1 MYSYSF
7 IFLKYY
13 YDIIIIFYLYFLF
26 ISFFLYRQ
34 LDNFEKHAEQNQ
46 NINQITDEYTQ
57 RLSALE
63 RKFQQAI
70 RERDSLR
77 KNLEQ
82 LKVEAA
88 TRLSSQE
95 LSTLNAEKDEII
107 KELREEGEKLSKQ
120 QLQHSNII
128 KKLRV
133 KEKENDA
140 LIKSQKYVSNIFF
153 CFH

>member
-1 MYSYSF
+1 M
-7 IFLKYY
+7 
-13 YDIIIIFYLYFLF
+13 
-26 ISFFLYRQ
+26 
-34 LDNFEKHAEQNQ
+34 
-46 NINQITDEYTQ
+46 
-57 RLSALE
+57 
-63 RKFQQAI
+63 
-70 RERDSLR
+70 
-77 KNLEQ
+77 EQ

-133 KEKENDA
+133 KEKENDT
-140 LIKSQKYVSNIFF
+140 LIKSQKYVSNIFLLF
-153 CFH
+153 SLIEEDK

>member
-7 IFLKYY
+7 ISLKYY

-26 ISFFLYRQ
+26 ISFFFLYRQ

-140 LIKSQKYVSNIFF
+140 LIKSQKYVSNK
-153 CFH
+153 

>member
-1 MYSYSF
+1 M
-7 IFLKYY
+7 
-13 YDIIIIFYLYFLF
+13 
-26 ISFFLYRQ
+26 
-34 LDNFEKHAEQNQ
+34 
-46 NINQITDEYTQ
+46 
-57 RLSALE
+57 
-63 RKFQQAI
+63 
-70 RERDSLR
+70 
-77 KNLEQ
+77 
-82 LKVEAA
+82 KVEAA

-140 LIKSQKYVSNIFF
+140 LVKSQKYISNIFLLF
-153 CFH
+153 SLI

>member
-140 LIKSQKYVSNIFF
+140 LIKSQKYVSNK
-153 CFH
+153 

>member
-1 MYSYSF
+1 MF
-7 IFLKYY
+7 H
-13 YDIIIIFYLYFLF
+13 
-26 ISFFLYRQ
+26 RQ
-34 LDNFEKHAEQNQ
+34 LENFEKHAEQNQ

-70 RERDSLR
+70 RERDQLR
-77 KNLEQ
+77 KNLDQ
-82 LKVEAA
+82 LKLETAS
-88 TRLSSQE
+88 RLSSQE
-95 LSTLNAEKDEII
+95 MSSINAEKDEII

-133 KEKENDA
+133 KEKETDA
-140 LIKSQKYVSNIFF
+140 TIKSQKYFNFF
-153 CFH
+153 AVLIILKINDDSK

>member
-1 MYSYSF
+1 MF
-7 IFLKYY
+7 
-13 YDIIIIFYLYFLF
+13 
-26 ISFFLYRQ
+26 YRQ
-34 LDNFEKHAEQNQ
+34 LENFEKHAEQNQ

-70 RERDSLR
+70 RERDQLR
-77 KNLEQ
+77 KNLDQ
-82 LKVEAA
+82 LKLEAA
-88 TRLSSQE
+88 SRLSSQE
-95 LSTLNAEKDEII
+95 MTTISAEKDEII

-133 KEKENDA
+133 KEKETDA
-140 LIKSQKYVSNIFF
+140 TIKSQKYFSYIFIVLYKK
-153 CFH
+153 

>member
-1 MYSYSF
+1 MH
-7 IFLKYY
+7 
-13 YDIIIIFYLYFLF
+13 
-26 ISFFLYRQ
+26 RQ
-34 LDNFEKHAEQNQ
+34 LDNFEKNAEQSQ
-46 NINQITDEYTQ
+46 NLNQITDEYTQ

-70 RERDSLR
+70 RDRDSLR
-77 KNLEQ
+77 KNLEE

-95 LSTLNAEKDEII
+95 MSSLNAEKDEVI

-133 KEKENDA
+133 KEKENDT
-140 LIKSQKYVSNIFF
+140 LIKSQKYVSSNRFPF
-153 CFH
+153 SL

>member
-1 MYSYSF
+1 M
-7 IFLKYY
+7 
-13 YDIIIIFYLYFLF
+13 
-26 ISFFLYRQ
+26 
-34 LDNFEKHAEQNQ
+34 
-46 NINQITDEYTQ
+46 
-57 RLSALE
+57 
-63 RKFQQAI
+63 
-70 RERDSLR
+70 
-77 KNLEQ
+77 
-82 LKVEAA
+82 KVEAA

-133 KEKENDA
+133 KEKENDT
-140 LIKSQKYVSNIFF
+140 LIKSQKYVTSFF

>member
-1 MYSYSF
+1 M
-7 IFLKYY
+7 
-13 YDIIIIFYLYFLF
+13 
-26 ISFFLYRQ
+26 
-34 LDNFEKHAEQNQ
+34 
-46 NINQITDEYTQ
+46 NQIADDYTQ

-82 LKVEAA
+82 LKMEAA

-95 LSTLNAEKDEII
+95 MYTISAEKDMII
-107 KELREEGEKLSKQ
+107 RELREEGDKLSKQ

-128 KKLRV
+128 KKLRI

-140 LIKSQKYVSNIFF
+140 LLKSQKYVNRLLLVYD
-153 CFH
+153 

>member
-1 MYSYSF
+1 MP
-7 IFLKYY
+7 
-13 YDIIIIFYLYFLF
+13 FY
-26 ISFFLYRQ
+26 FFYRQ
-34 LDNFEKHAEQNQ
+34 LDSFEKHVEQSQ
-46 NINQITDEYTQ
+46 NLNQITDEYTQ

-95 LSTLNAEKDEII
+95 MFTLSAEKDEII

-140 LIKSQKYVSNIFF
+140 VIKSQKYVSSIDFF
-153 CFH
+153 LVYPSYSKYLNEQNKLLVSN

>member
-1 MYSYSF
+1 MF
-7 IFLKYY
+7 H
-13 YDIIIIFYLYFLF
+13 
-26 ISFFLYRQ
+26 RQ
-34 LDNFEKHAEQNQ
+34 LENFEKHAEQNQ

-70 RERDSLR
+70 RERDQLR
-77 KNLEQ
+77 KNLDQ
-82 LKVEAA
+82 LKLETAS
-88 TRLSSQE
+88 RLSSQE
-95 LSTLNAEKDEII
+95 MSSINAEKDEII

-133 KEKENDA
+133 KEKETDA
-140 LIKSQKYVSNIFF
+140 TIKSQKYFNFF
-153 CFH
+153 CCFNYIKNK

>member
-1 MYSYSF
+1 MDS
-7 IFLKYY
+7 
-13 YDIIIIFYLYFLF
+13 
-26 ISFFLYRQ
+26 
-34 LDNFEKHAEQNQ
+34 FEKHAEQSQ
-46 NINQITDEYTQ
+46 NLNQITDEYTQ

-70 RERDSLR
+70 RERDTLR

-82 LKVEAA
+82 LKQEAA

-95 LSTLNAEKDEII
+95 MSSINAEKDEII

-120 QLQHSNII
+120 QLLHSNII

-140 LIKSQKYVSNIFF
+140 LIKHQKYV
-153 CFH
+153 CVR